1 MLPVGGQTGEQDK
14 AQGDIAEQCSCL
26 LWNSLVKGEA
36 RITLGEVWT
45 HKPKKKSGT
54 MEKDLKCNPTVTLMA
69 IQAENWAGK
78 TG

>member
-1 MLPVGGQTGEQDK
+1 MLL
-14 AQGDIAEQCSCL
+14 S
-26 LWNSLVKGEA
+26 SLELPSERRPFFSPGEA